1 MIYQRQKVL
10 LTLLRESTN
19 SSASKIQFVKWLF
32 LLREEEN
39 IDRYV
44 NFYDFFPY
52 KYGPFSFLAYKDIAE
67 LERFGW
73 VKSDSSSF
81 RYTVP
86 EKEAD
91 KLTLPP
97 DVTRS
102 IEKIIEKYGRLS
114 QQSLIKY
121 VYGKYPWYASR
132 SKIGHSNR
140 PIYTSEPRPAIYS
153 LGYEGLSIDAFLDVI
168 LKAEIKAVVDS
179 RNNPISR
186 KYGFSKPILA
196 DKCSDV
202 GIEYHHFPEL
212 GIPSEV
218 RRQIQD
224 KHVLWDLYAKE
235 IMPRKPEILRS
246 IASICKAD
254 PSVLIC
260 FEEKP
265 EDCHR
270 HIIAREL
277 SMRTSLPV
285 IHYRKTIEKWQRE

>member
-10 LTLLRESTN
+10 LALLRESPN

-44 NFYDFFPY
+44 NFYNFFPY
-52 KYGPFSFLAYKDIAE
+52 KYGPFSFLAYRDIAE
-67 LERFGW
+67 LERSGW
-73 VKSDSSSF
+73 VKSDSNSF

-86 EKEAD
+86 EKDVD

-102 IEKIIEKYGRLS
+102 IEKILENYGRLS
-114 QQSLIKY
+114 QQDLIEY
-121 VYGKYPWYASR
+121 VYRKYPWYASR
-132 SKIGHSNR
+132 SEIRQSIR
-140 PIYTSEPRPAIYS
+140 PIDTSNARLAIYS

-168 LKAEIKAVVDS
+168 LKAAIRIAIDS

-186 KYGFSKPILA
+186 KYGFSKAVLA
-196 DKCSDV
+196 GKCSDV
-202 GIEYHHFPEL
+202 GIEYYHFPEL

-224 KHVLWDLYAKE
+224 KNALWDLYAKE
-235 IMPRKPEILRS
+235 IIPGKPEILRS

-270 HIIAREL
+270 HIMAREL
-277 SMRTSLPV
+277 SRRTSLPV